1 MVIFSKEDCEY
12 IKSVYYTENEFDATT
27 VQDYGDVKI
36 KFSNASS
43 KYVIT
48 QNKELTAFLLEK
60 LKPHGV
66 KSIPEI
72 KYMKYQVGDNL
83 ARHTDFSKYGVDIIF
98 KTYLFQLSDSDEYTG
113 GDLIVGNTIQSREQG
128 TMTVISPTTPHE
140 VTKVTSGERLS
151 LVIFLR
157 EENLNLSKSII

>member
-48 QNKELTAFLLEK
+48 QNKELTSFLLEK